1 MHLCYRAL
9 PHHDLT
15 VELRQMHLEMHLE
28 QTQHIEKGA
37 GTAGK
42 RDPER
47 TKNSGLLQG
56 RNQPIPIRNEDEL
69 AHLFLSEFYKKQQSC
84 NISNLDLS
92 AILKILRAASCFPKE
107 VKVLASKVEDKVR
120 QLWNLAIFEMWTEQR
135 TNEAFAQLDRLAQL
149 VLKTTLTQFGNDS
162 FEEDEGFQFPGQ
174 EFLKTVRRY
183 RSSINL
189 LKRPESEER
198 VKRWMWSI

>member
-28 QTQHIEKGA
+28 QTQHSEKGA

-120 QLWNLAIFEMWTEQR
+120 QLWNLAVFEMWTEQR
-135 TNEAFAQLDRLAQL
+135 TNEAFAQLEQLAQL
-149 VLKTTLTQFGNDS
+149 VSKTTLIQVGY
-162 FEEDEGFQFPGQ
+162 
-174 EFLKTVRRY
+174 K
-183 RSSINL
+183 
-189 LKRPESEER
+189 
-198 VKRWMWSI
+198 